1 MKKCKTSKGKTKI
14 TTETTD
20 QERCHIQ
27 KRMNMGG
34 NPGGESLEKTAT
46 EREGVLLARGSTQK
60 MSRTDK
66 VLETVQSKW
75 AQFLTCC
82 RK

>member
-1 MKKCKTSKGKTKI
+1 MTKCKTSKWKTKI

-27 KRMNMGG
+27 ERMNMGG
-34 NPGGESLEKTAT
+34 NPGEESLEKTAT
-46 EREGVLLARGSTQK
+46 EREGLACQRIHTK
-60 MSRTDK
+60 MSKTDK
-66 VLETVQSKW
+66 VLETVRSKW
-75 AQFLTCC
+75 AQFPTCC